1 MKPTEHNPEN
11 NWIGIDVS
19 KAEHEIHSYLKS
31 ANLPASIPNER
42 KEIKKFITKLKKVP
56 NPHVVLEATGGYEK
70 LLLKLLQEA
79 GMAVSRVNPSLPRS
93 FAHAKGLLAK
103 TDSIDAQ
110 VLTDY
115 GQRFTPPATPEIDP
129 IVEEVHALV
138 KYRRHLGEELHRE
151 RQQLENQPPKSIVT
165 IVKRR
170 MKSIQNEMEK
180 IDLQLIALKNR
191 SKLLSEPCELLTKTI
206 GVGDRSALSLL
217 VALPELGT
225 LGRREVASL
234 GGVAPINRD
243 SGKMRGKRMIYGG
256 RKDVRQAIYMAS
268 LVATRYNPILKEFYD
283 KLVAK
288 GKPKKVALTAVMR
301 KLLIH
306 LNALM
311 KRYLATQNP
320 TQITPA

>member
-1 MKPTEHNPEN
+1 MKPTKLNSKTT
-11 NWIGIDVS
+11 WIGIDVS
-19 KAEHEIHSYLKS
+19 KAEHEIHSYLPFAK
-31 ANLPASIPNER
+31 LPSSIPNTL
-42 KEIKKFITKLKKVP
+42 KEIKKFITKLKKI
-56 NPHVVLEATGGYEK
+56 PHPHLVFEATGGYEK

-79 GMAVSRVNPSLPRS
+79 GINASRVTPSLPRN
-93 FAHAKGLLAK
+93 FAKAQGLLAK
-103 TDSIDAQ
+103 TDKIDAQ

-115 GQRFTPPATPEIDP
+115 GQTLTPPVTPKLDP
-129 IVEEVHALV
+129 IVEEVHALI

-151 RQQLENQPPKSIVT
+151 RQQLEHYPVKSIIT

-170 MKSIQNEMEK
+170 MKTIQNEMK
-180 IDLQLIALKNR
+180 TIDAQLIILKNK
-191 SKLLSEPCELLTKTI
+191 SKLLSEPCKLLTGTI

-217 VALPELGT
+217 AALPELGT
-225 LGRREVASL
+225 LTRKEVSSL

-268 LVATRYNPILKEFYD
+268 LVATRFNPILKEFYD
-283 KLVAK
+283 RLVAK

-311 KRYLATQNP
+311 KQYLAAQNP
-320 TQITPA
+320 IQINPS